1 MNQTLKRAL
10 SGAVYVAIMWFGTS
24 HSEFSFNL
32 LFGIILLVCLYE
44 MHKLRKGKTKIL
56 AYTYVLVPFLLIL
69 LIAGGTLEYLIFSRI
84 AAFFGMPLSYYSEN
98 PFDPSIILLMF
109 ILTWVFDTFAYLVG
123 IQYGKHKIMPS
134 VSPKKSWEG
143 FAGGFIFTIIVAYLS
158 QKFFIHIALR
168 DVLFVSIILPFT
180 ATLGDFI
187 ASHYKREAGVKDSG
201 NFIPGHGGMLD
212 RMDAFTITISVIYLL
227 TNLL

>member
-1 MNQTLKRAL
+1 MNQIIKRTL

-24 HSEFSFNL
+24 YSELSFNL

-56 AYTYVLVPFLLIL
+56 AYAYVLVPFLLIQL
-69 LIAGGTLEYLIFSRI
+69 FDMTDSDYPES
-84 AAFFGMPLSYYSEN
+84 
-98 PFDPSIILLMF
+98 PFDPSIILFMF
-109 ILTWVFDTFAYLVG
+109 ILTWTFDTFAYLVG

-134 VSPKKSWEG
+134 VSQKKSWEG
-143 FAGGFIFTIIVAYLS
+143 FVGGFVFTIIVAYLS

-180 ATLGDFI
+180 VTLGDFI
-187 ASHYKREAGVKDSG
+187 ESHYKREAGVKDSG
-201 NFIPGHGGMLD
+201 NFILGHGGMLD
-212 RMDAFTITISVIYLL
+212 RMDAFTITIPAIYIIV
-227 TNLL
+227 NLL